1 MRFSRRGQ
9 ATVEQA
15 IIIPMMVFLILGIVQ
30 LGMAQ
35 QARLMTEYAAYRAAR
50 TGIVT
55 GGSCPM
61 MRNAAT
67 LALLPTFGT
76 RVDDTLR
83 VALAA
88 PLYMVDIDTKTGR
101 DKGPL
106 GGPLSKAKIGG
117 TLDRVRVEVLNPRK
131 SQLASVFSSYGIA
144 GSNKEIDFDDVRNN
158 AVVEANLL
166 SVRVTHF
173 HEMRIPFANALM
185 YSWFVGFKELDKVT
199 GGVLFASPALKG
211 TKAPATQFLMG
222 QAFNSGSTSQEKS
235 DYNKMGSLA
244 LAGIYVLPMKAT
256 YSMRMQSNLMF
267 NPGAGNGGVDD
278 CAIDP

>member
-1 MRFSRRGQ
+1 VKASRRGQ

-15 IIIPMMVFLILGIVQ
+15 LIIPVMVFLVLGIVQ
-30 LGMAQ
+30 LGMSQ

-55 GGSCPM
+55 GGNCPM

-67 LALLPTFGT
+67 VALLPTFGV

-83 VALAA
+83 AAVAARLF
-88 PLYMVDIDTKTGR
+88 MVDIDTNTGR
-101 DKGPL
+101 EKSGGGPSMAKL
-106 GGPLSKAKIGG
+106 GGI
-117 TLDRVRVEVLNPRK
+117 LDRVRVEVLNPRK
-131 SQLASVFSSYGIA
+131 GQLASLFSSYGIA
-144 GSNKEIDFDDVRNN
+144 GSNKEIDFDDIRNN

-173 HEMRIPFANALM
+173 HEMRIPFANALI
-185 YSWFVGFKELDKVT
+185 YSWFVGFKQLDQVT
-199 GGVLFASPALKG
+199 GGVLFASPTLKG
-211 TKAPATQFLMG
+211 TQMPATQFLMSK
-222 QAFNSGSTSQEKS
+222 AATAGSSPRERDDFRDIAT
-235 DYNKMGSLA
+235 LA
-244 LAGIYVLPMKAT
+244 EAGIYVLPMKAT

-267 NPGAGNGGVDD
+267 NSGAGNGGVDD